1 MRSDT
6 IMFKE
11 LHPNIRVRIY
21 TSFMSRV
28 IGSMIFPF
36 MAIYFTNK
44 LNATLA
50 SILLIII
57 IIIQFIASLYGGY
70 LADTLG
76 RKRMML
82 TGEWMKVFAFFG
94 MVTANSPWWSSP
106 WMTFLMLLIISVS
119 SGFVNPAAEAMLID
133 VSTKKTRAFMY
144 SINYWAVNLSIM
156 LGLIVGGWL
165 YKTHFFELLIALS
178 VMSLIT
184 LWMTITLIHET
195 YQPKSSSTTSTS
207 YGIKSIIKSY
217 QTVIRDWPFV
227 LFTLG
232 GIAILSIEFQR
243 NNFIA
248 IRLEKEI
255 LPQTLQLWEGVA
267 LSIDGIKLLS
277 LLTVENTIIIVF
289 LTSLTAK
296 WIRNKSEQPIMYIG
310 FVLFGLGYAFLSFS
324 NDILGLFVAV
334 AVLSIGELLYVP
346 TRQSILA
353 DIVDDS
359 RRGAYMAF
367 NGFVFQIGKMFG
379 ALGIIVGETVGQ
391 IGMGF
396 LCILFAFLGII
407 FSWGGI
413 QKKEAKGNVTVTDPV
428 V

>member
-1 MRSDT
+1 
-6 IMFKE
+6 MFKE

-44 LNATLA
+44 MNATLA

-82 TGEWMKVFAFFG
+82 TGEWMKVFAFLG
-94 MVTANSPWWSSP
+94 MVIANSPWWSSP
-106 WMTFLMLLIISVS
+106 WMTFFMLLIISVS

-133 VSTKKTRAFMY
+133 LSTKKTRAFMY

-165 YKTHFFELLIALS
+165 YKTHFFELLMALS

-195 YQPKSSSTTSTS
+195 YEPKSSSTTRTS
-207 YGIKSIIKSY
+207 YGIKSMIQSY
-217 QTVIRDWPFV
+217 QTVIRDWSFV

-232 GIAILSIEFQR
+232 GISILSIEFQR
-243 NNFIA
+243 NNYIA
-248 IRLEKEI
+248 IKLEKEI

-277 LLTVENTIIIVF
+277 LLTVENTIIIVL

-413 QKKEAKGNVTVTDPV
+413 QKKEAKGNVTTSPKAM
-428 V
+428 

>member
-1 MRSDT
+1 
-6 IMFKE
+6 MFKE

-82 TGEWMKVFAFFG
+82 TGEWMKVFAFLG
-94 MVTANSPWWSSP
+94 MVIANSPWWSSP

-195 YQPKSSSTTSTS
+195 YKPKSSSTTSIS
-207 YGIKSIIKSY
+207 YGIKSIIQSY

-277 LLTVENTIIIVF
+277 LLTVENTIIIVL